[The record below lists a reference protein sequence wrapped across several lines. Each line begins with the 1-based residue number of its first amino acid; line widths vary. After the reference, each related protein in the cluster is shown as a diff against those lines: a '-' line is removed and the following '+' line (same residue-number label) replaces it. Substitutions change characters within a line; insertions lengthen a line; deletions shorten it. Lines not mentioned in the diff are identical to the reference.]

1 MGIVA
6 RKRRRCCGLTLID
19 GLVGI
24 GLILVGALVFASVFP
39 VAGEARSAA
48 EKNTIALSVAERQI
62 EAVRNMP
69 FGSVQTHDFDTP
81 ELRDGFGHVE
91 VSDAPGESALK
102 QVVVTVHWFV
112 GNAPKQV
119 TLVTYVTDR

>member
-6 RKRRRCCGLTLID
+6 RKRRRCCGVTLID
-19 GLVGI
+19 GLVGV

-39 VAGEARSAA
+39 VAGKARSAA
-48 EKNTIALSVAERQI
+48 ENNTIALSVAEREI
-62 EAVRNMP
+62 EAIRNMP
-69 FGSVQTHDFDTP
+69 FGSLQTHDFATP
-81 ELRDGFGHVE
+81 ELRDGYGHVE
-91 VSDAPGESALK
+91 VSEPPGETALK
-102 QVVVTVHWFV
+102 QVAVTVHWYI